1 MDIFILQ
8 IMNMIYIGSGEHANN
23 KNRLDTHLY
32 ELFYK
37 VKKGE
42 PVTRTLFKAINEFI

>member
-1 MDIFILQ
+1 MMTF
-8 IMNMIYIGSGEHANN
+8 IYIGSGEHANN

-37 VKKGE
+37 IRRGE
-42 PVTRTLFKAINEFI
+42 PLTRKLFKAINEFV